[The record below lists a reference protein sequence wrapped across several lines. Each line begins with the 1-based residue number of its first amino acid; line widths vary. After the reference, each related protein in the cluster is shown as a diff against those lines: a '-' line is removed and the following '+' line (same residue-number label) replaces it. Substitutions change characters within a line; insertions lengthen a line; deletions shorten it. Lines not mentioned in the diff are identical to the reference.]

1 MYLKGGDVSPKTG
14 GRVTRIGVPMNL
26 PVTGRIRQNLDIIDA
41 K

>member
-1 MYLKGGDVSPKTG
+1 MYVKGEDVSQKSG

-41 K
+41 Q

>member
-1 MYLKGGDVSPKTG
+1 MYLKGGDVSSKTG
-14 GRVTRIGVPMNL
+14 GRVTRIGVPVNL